1 MDNILNAKKVN
12 KEYLCLRLI
21 TFIRYFGDCLFY
33 AYFYLFLKN
42 RGLNE
47 SEIGM
52 VCAITPLIALMVNP
66 LWNFLSKDVNKNKKI
81 MQIITVLEGIF
92 IIVFTRCS
100 LIETLALMTALTA
113 FVGSPFYTLLDG
125 YSGVYANIYQKDYT
139 KIRFVGTLAYTLSTL
154 FASMLLF
161 LTKNNFNV
169 LFYIS
174 GTIFISVSVLLTL
187 IRPIDL
193 SNHNE
198 KEVKRD
204 FRLVLKNKTFWFFLI
219 IYLFTYAVSYTT
231 DSYTSLYF
239 TEHLHIKAY
248 SWGYIHAGILFTEF
262 ITMLIISKFNLQ
274 KYYSLGWVIFALL
287 CTIRFFIFF
296 IDVSLP
302 FAIVIAFFRG
312 LGFGLFLAISIPT
325 IERICGLGN
334 VTAGL
339 FILALS
345 SAVIQGIANFSF
357 GNIIYQIGYPA
368 FFGIVSLFT
377 FMAMI
382 ICLIY
387 FIFHKFEFPKHK

>member
-1 MDNILNAKKVN
+1 MENILNIKKAN
-12 KEYLCLRLI
+12 KEYLFLRLI

-33 AYFYLFLKN
+33 AYFYLFLKD

-66 LWNFLSKDVNKNKKI
+66 FWNFLSKDVNKNKKI
-81 MQIITVLEGIF
+81 MRIITVLEGIF
-92 IIVFTRCS
+92 IITFTRCS
-100 LIETLALMTALTA
+100 IIETLALMTALTA

-125 YSGVYANIYQKDYT
+125 YSGVFAKIYEKDYT

-154 FASMLLF
+154 FASLLLF
-161 LTKNNFNV
+161 LTKDNYNI

-174 GTIFISVSVLLTL
+174 GTTFISVSILLTL
-187 IRPIDL
+187 IRPINL
-193 SNHNE
+193 SSYTKN
-198 KEVKRD
+198 EVKRD
-204 FRLVLKNKTFWFFLI
+204 LKLVLVNKTFWFFLI
-219 IYLFTYAVSYTT
+219 VYLLTYAVSYTA

-239 TEHLHIKAY
+239 TEHLNIKAY
-248 SWGYIHAGILFTEF
+248 LWGYVHAGILFTEF
-262 ITMLIISKFNLQ
+262 ITMYLISKFNLE
-274 KYYSLGWVIFALL
+274 KYYSLGWIIFALL
-287 CTIRFFIFF
+287 CTVRFFIFF

-312 LGFGLFLAISIPT
+312 IGFGLFLAISIPT

-345 SAVIQGIANFSF
+345 SAIIQGIANFSF
-357 GNIIYQIGYPA
+357 GNIIYQIGYPS
-368 FFGIVSLFT
+368 FFGIVSLLT
-377 FMAMI
+377 FLAMI

-387 FIFHKFEFPKHK
+387 LIFHKFEFPKHK